1 MPGDVIS
8 LIPKVYNPGESCY
21 RGNSYLSSAATGTK
35 NGQTLPRATV
45 NNCSAG
51 TLCVLSGEI
60 VCSTQSAVS
69 NSGTMIVGNQ
79 DGSISRT
86 NPVFKGN
93 DYGIRSDG
101 TLKYYD
107 GISKGKIDAIDG
119 IIDEFEENCS
129 LVNSSETISEE
140 NYITAYLENNN

>member
-1 MPGDVIS
+1 MMKESDNINKSKTLSILVIIFVLIMSISRIYAINDNVIS

-21 RGNSYLSSAATGTK
+21 RGNSYLSSAATETK

-86 NPVFKGN
+86 NP
-93 DYGIRSDG
+93 
-101 TLKYYD
+101 
-107 GISKGKIDAIDG
+107 
-119 IIDEFEENCS
+119 
-129 LVNSSETISEE
+129 EE

>member
-1 MPGDVIS
+1 MMKESDNINKSKTLSILVIIFVLIMSISRIYAINDNVIS

-51 TLCVLSGEI
+51 TLCVLSGEL

-86 NPVFKGN
+86 NP
-93 DYGIRSDG
+93 
-101 TLKYYD
+101 
-107 GISKGKIDAIDG
+107 
-119 IIDEFEENCS
+119 
-129 LVNSSETISEE
+129 EE